1 MFFFQNAKL
10 EKVGYRAIL
19 VQGIKTFSLTGVFE
33 NFSKGEQLQSFFE
46 LLPNEVV
53 NDSLSHDKFAKK
65 KKSWNQSIQKS
76 CWRIHYR
83 QTDQKKERQTKSLT
97 KRQKFIVN
105 SKTLTK
111 SWTKWVRGSGDRTG
125 VIINVFIKF
134 SQKFGQ

>member
-65 KKSWNQSIQKS
+65 KNLEINLS
-76 CWRIHYR
+76 
-83 QTDQKKERQTKSLT
+83 KKAADASTTGRQTKR
-97 KRQKFIVN
+97 KNDKQKV
-105 SKTLTK
+105 
-111 SWTKWVRGSGDRTG
+111 WQRDR
-125 VIINVFIKF
+125 NLL
-134 SQKFGQ
+134 

>member
-53 NDSLSHDKFAKK
+53 NDSLSHDKFAQKK
-65 KKSWNQSIQKS
+65 KILKSIYPKKLLTHPLQAD
-76 CWRIHYR
+76 RP
-83 QTDQKKERQTKSLT
+83 KERTTNKKSDKET
-97 KRQKFIVN
+97 EIYCKFKNIDKIMN
-105 SKTLTK
+105 KMSKG
-111 SWTKWVRGSGDRTG
+111 KW
-125 VIINVFIKF
+125 
-134 SQKFGQ
+134 